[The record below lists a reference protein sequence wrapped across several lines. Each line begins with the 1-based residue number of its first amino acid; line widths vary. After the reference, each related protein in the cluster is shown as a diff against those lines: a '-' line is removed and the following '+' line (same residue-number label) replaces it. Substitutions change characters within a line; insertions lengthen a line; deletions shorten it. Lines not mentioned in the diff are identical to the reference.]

1 MKRYIDDIIT
11 TAYLKHNLLQLPN
24 EFTRFCE
31 FYYGLKC
38 RNILEIGSYFGGTF
52 YTLCKLSHPDGL
64 KISID
69 YPFSEDQAKKLIK
82 TNTHQKMKTFA
93 ENIHIITTDSHLEE
107 TKDSLSVILGDEKL
121 DFLFIDG
128 DHSYKGVKQDFEM
141 YSPFVKKGGYIGFHD
156 INDRQVH
163 KNLDCYVYE
172 FWNELPEKNKIE
184 FNSKSIVMGIG
195 VIQNI

>member
-1 MKRYIDDIIT
+1 MKRYINDIIT
-11 TAYLKHNLLQLPN
+11 TGYLKYELLQLPN
-24 EFTRFCE
+24 EFTKFCE

-69 YPFSEDQAKKLIK
+69 YPFNEDQAKKLIEK
-82 TNTHQKMKTFA
+82 DTHNKMKTFA
-93 ENIHIITTDSHLEE
+93 ENVHIISADSHLEE
-107 TKDSLSVILGDEKL
+107 TKNNLSTILNGEKL

-128 DHSYKGVKQDFEM
+128 DHSYNGVKQDFAM

-156 INDRQVH
+156 INDRPAH
-163 KNLDCYVYE
+163 KNLDCFVHQ
-172 FWNELPEKNKIE
+172 FWQELPEKNKIE
-184 FNSKSIVMGIG
+184 FNSESIMMGVGI
-195 VIQNI
+195 IQVK